1 MGKALMKPAVDRI
14 PLSNGEWIEVKRRL
28 NAGESR
34 RVFARMI
41 KTMSAGE
48 KTELDPMEVGRSQA
62 VEYLLD
68 WSFEDLPIEG
78 KSPQA
83 KADALDAMDPD
94 LFQEVV
100 QAVSAHEK
108 KMDEERA
115 AAKKSQDGETESSPI
130 LSSVA

>member
-1 MGKALMKPAVDRI
+1 MGKALLKPAIERLA
-14 PLSNGEWIEVKRRL
+14 LSNGEWIEVKRRL
-28 NAGESR
+28 NAGEAR

-41 KTMSAGE
+41 KTMAAGE

-62 VEYLLD
+62 VEYLVD
-68 WSFEDLPIEG
+68 WSFEDLPIDG

-100 QAVSAHEK
+100 TAISAHEK
-108 KMDEERA
+108 KMDAERE
-115 AAKKSQDGETESSPI
+115 AAKKSQATETESSPI